1 MRCVAPSTWQQATGS
16 GRGEGGPALVVVPP
30 AAREAPRLGPRA
42 GTLPRMSRTVGK
54 AQRLALLKEELAR
67 RPRRVVELAGEHGCT
82 RRTIER
88 DLVTLVEQ
96 LGVELR
102 KDGDG
107 RYFVPRKASAL
118 NEVEALAVYSAT
130 RLLTHT
136 GVGERHYRTALEKL
150 ANQVPEPARTSLLRS
165 VDDLRQGPED
175 RTLDL
180 VAQAWFQRR
189 VLRCEYDSANSGT
202 TSPRELEIYFFE
214 LNRRNL
220 EPYVLAFDRTKNKKV
235 VVLKLARMRNVM
247 LRDENY
253 EIPSDFDPKARLDP
267 AFGIVVGEEFEVT
280 LRAGDTVAKRMTENG
295 DRSLRLGADAG
306 EGRRFVHVTATRDSQ
321 GRPLEILPW
330 LLGWGSAIE
339 VVAPDF
345 VRSALRAE
353 LAKALAAYPE

>member
-1 MRCVAPSTWQQATGS
+1 
-16 GRGEGGPALVVVPP
+16 
-30 AAREAPRLGPRA
+30 
-42 GTLPRMSRTVGK
+42 MSRTVGK

-67 RPRRVVELAGEHGCT
+67 RPRRVVELADEHGCT

-88 DLVTLVEQ
+88 DLVTLVEH

-102 KDGDG
+102 KDAQG
-107 RYFVPRKASAL
+107 RYHVPRRASVL

-130 RLLTHT
+130 RLLLHT

-150 ANQVPEPARTSLLRS
+150 ANQVPEPARTSLLRA
-165 VDDLRQGPED
+165 VDGLRQGPED

-202 TSPRELEIYFFE
+202 TGPRELEIYFFE

-235 VVLKLARMRNVM
+235 VVFKLARMGNVT
-247 LRDENY
+247 LKDETY
-253 EIPSDFDPKARLDP
+253 AIPDDFDPQAKLEP
-267 AFGIVVGEEFEVT
+267 AFGIVVGEEFELT
-280 LRAGDTVAKRMTENG
+280 LRASEAVAKRMTENG
-295 DRSLRLGADAG
+295 DRSLRLGEEAG
-306 EGRRFVHVTATRDSQ
+306 DGKRFVRVTATRDAQ

-339 VVAPDF
+339 VVGPEF

-353 LAKALAAYPE
+353 LAKALAAYRE